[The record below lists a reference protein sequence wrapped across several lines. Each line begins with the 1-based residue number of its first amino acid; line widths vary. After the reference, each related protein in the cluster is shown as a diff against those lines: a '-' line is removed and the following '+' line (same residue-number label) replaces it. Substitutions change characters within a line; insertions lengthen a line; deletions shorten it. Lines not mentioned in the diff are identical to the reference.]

1 MKKSLIVIPSVLL
14 FVAIASFSSLSEAKK
29 PGDKASRAPRIV
41 PVVTGMVEQHLLSQT
56 ISLIG
61 KLEADKSVFIAPEV
75 QGKIKAIKVTA
86 NQEIKAGDI
95 LIQLED
101 ARSQASV
108 AEANAYLNDE
118 KRKLKEFKKL
128 IAKSAI
134 TQTEID
140 AQQASVDIAAARL
153 AAALAEL
160 DFHYIKAPFSGTA
173 GLLDFSL
180 GKMVTAGTELLSL
193 DDLSSMRLDL
203 QVPEN
208 YLSLLSVGMTV
219 SATNR
224 AWPGEV
230 FSGKVAAIDSRINHE
245 TLNLKV
251 RVSFD
256 NQSHKLKPGMLM
268 SASLGLPAVSEP
280 VIPVQAIEYSGT
292 KRFVYVV
299 GEDALATRTQVTLGA
314 RIKDEVVITEGVQV
328 GQKIVV
334 QGLVNMRDGL
344 KIDDLSAKPFQIT
357 ADVKQGVKGENK
369 GDRS

>member
-1 MKKSLIVIPSVLL
+1 MKKSLIVIPFVLL
-14 FVAIASFSSLSEAKK
+14 IVTIASFSGFSEAKK
-29 PGDKASRAPRIV
+29 PGDKVSRALRIV
-41 PVVTGMVEQHLLSQT
+41 PVVTGAVDQHLLSQT

-61 KLEADKSVFIAPEV
+61 KLEADKSVFIASEV
-75 QGKIKAIKVTA
+75 QGKIKAINVVA
-86 NQEIKAGDI
+86 NQEIRAGQV

-118 KRKLKEFKKL
+118 KRKLKEYKKL
-128 IAKSAI
+128 IDKNAI

-140 AQQASVDIAAARL
+140 AQKASVDIATARL

-224 AWPGEV
+224 AWPSERFTGQV
-230 FSGKVAAIDSRINHE
+230 IAIDPRINHE

-268 SASLGLPAVSEP
+268 SATLTLPAVSEP

-299 GEDALATRTQVTLGA
+299 GEDELAKRTQVTLGA
-314 RIKDEVVITEGVQV
+314 RIKDEVVITDGVNV
-328 GQKIVV
+328 GQRIVV

-344 KIDDLSAKPFQIT
+344 KVDDLSVKQSQIT
-357 ADVKQGVKGENK
+357 ADANQGVQGEKK
-369 GDRS
+369 GDRR

>member
-1 MKKSLIVIPSVLL
+1 MKKSLIIIPIVLL
-14 FVAIASFSSLSEAKK
+14 ITAIASFSGFSEAKK
-29 PGDKASRAPRIV
+29 SADKTARAPRVV
-41 PVVTGMVEQHLLSQT
+41 PVVTGSVEQHMLSQSL
-56 ISLIG
+56 SLIG
-61 KLEADKSVFIAPEV
+61 KLEADRSVFIAPEV
-75 QGKIKAIKVTA
+75 AGKIKQINVVA
-86 NQEIKAGDI
+86 NQDIQAGQV

-101 ARSQASV
+101 ARVQASV

-118 KRKLKEFKKL
+118 KRKLKEFQKL

-140 AQQASVDIAAARL
+140 AQKASVDIAAARL

-180 GKMVTAGTELLSL
+180 GKMVTAGSELLSL
-193 DDLSSMRLDL
+193 DDLSLMRLDL

-208 YLSLLSVGMTV
+208 YLSLLSVGMKV
-219 SATNR
+219 NATNR
-224 AWPGEV
+224 AWPAEM
-230 FSGKVAAIDSRINHE
+230 FSGQVVAIDPRVNHE
-245 TLNLKV
+245 TLSLKV

-256 NQSHKLKPGMLM
+256 NASHKLKPGMLM
-268 SASLGLPAVSEP
+268 SANLGLPAVSEP

-299 GEDALATRTQVTLGA
+299 GEDKLAKRTQVTLGA
-314 RIKDEVVITEGVQV
+314 RIKDEVVITQGVDI
-328 GQKIVV
+328 GEKIVV

-344 KIDDLSAKPFQIT
+344 RVDELLAPKSHMT
-357 ADVKQGVKGENK
+357 ADADQGGNSS